1 MLHHMLKVFLI
12 DPRGSVREIYTL
24 AFIQPDVMMN
34 DIRTLRLEQAQ
45 RQVTGLPASRESGT

>member
-1 MLHHMLKVFLI
+1 MLKVFLI

-45 RQVTGLPASRESGT
+45 RPVTGLPASRESGT